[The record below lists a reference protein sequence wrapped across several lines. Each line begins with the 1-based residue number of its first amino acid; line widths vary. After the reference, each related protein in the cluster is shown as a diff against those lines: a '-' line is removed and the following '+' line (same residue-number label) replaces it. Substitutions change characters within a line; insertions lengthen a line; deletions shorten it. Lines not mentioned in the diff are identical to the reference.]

1 MDAIVSAAFG
11 LEANSQDNPD
21 DPVIAIARNALDRT
35 SVLNRM
41 LVGLLMVVPF
51 GIKILEAFPSLCI
64 SNMTPLFEM
73 TKNIVATK
81 RAGSENSSRRKVCDN
96 NPFCTVLSTPSSVL
110 FC

>member
-21 DPVIAIARNALDRT
+21 DPVIAKARNALNQ
-35 SVLNRM
+35 SVLNRI
-41 LVGLLMVVPF
+41 LVGLLLVVPF
-51 GIKILEAFPSLCI
+51 GMKILEAFPSFWM

-96 NPFCTVLSTPSSVL
+96 NSFSTVFCTPS
-110 FC
+110 